1 MNRKILMLLSLCAVA
16 CAKENVN
23 HRAVEAGRE
32 DGKEICFEVKGM
44 DPYTESKVTEVTRD
58 NLTSFYLKATSG
70 NAGSETERWSVTA
83 TKQASSGEF
92 VTGKYWPFAD
102 PSYHFYASNAA
113 LATSA
118 AGASVTVDGNADV
131 ICACLYDPE
140 FNATNSITF
149 SHIMARIGSVEV
161 TSAKGYAVSVASVK
175 VLQANTSGT
184 FNLRTSSWS
193 GLGGAAS
200 AALSE
205 GENDYLIV
213 PGTYA
218 MEVRYTLSKGDYSGT
233 FTSSGDVVFAGGKI
247 SNVRI
252 NLSADPAVAVNFA
265 VSVVDWESKTVGLT
279 LG

>member
-1 MNRKILMLLSLCAVA
+1 MKRKILILLSLCAVA
-16 CAKENVN
+16 CAKENGN
-23 HRAVEAGRE
+23 RRSGEAWQE
-32 DGKEICFEVKGM
+32 AGKEIRFVIKGM
-44 DPYTESKVTEVTRD
+44 DPYTESKATEVTRD
-58 NLTSFYLKATSG
+58 NLASFYLKATAGSV
-70 NAGSETERWSVTA
+70 GSETERWSVTA
-83 TKQASSGEF
+83 TKQSSSGEF

-118 AGASVTVDGNADV
+118 AGTSVTVDGSSDV

-161 TSAKGYAVSVASVK
+161 TSANGYAVAVASVK

-213 PGTYA
+213 PGTYT

-265 VSVVDWESKTVGLT
+265 ISVVDWESKTVGLT